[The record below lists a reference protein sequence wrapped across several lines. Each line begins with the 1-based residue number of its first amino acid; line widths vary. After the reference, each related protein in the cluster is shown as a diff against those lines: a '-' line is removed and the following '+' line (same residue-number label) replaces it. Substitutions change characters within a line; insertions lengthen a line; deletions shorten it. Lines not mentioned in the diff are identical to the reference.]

1 MTPVLEV
8 IGRTLAVYVAIVG
21 GLRIV
26 GKRQLG
32 QLTVPDLVVVLLIAN
47 AVQNAMVGA
56 DVSLEAGLVSAATLL
71 VANRLVTMLI
81 IRSPRLARFVASTPT
96 VLVKDGAVLA
106 DALRHEGI
114 DEAELLTALREHGV
128 EGPASVRVAYLEPDG
143 AVSVVPIDAPVVRT
157 RHRVRRQRDR

>member
-1 MTPVLEV
+1 MTPLLEV
-8 IGRTLAVYVAIVG
+8 VGRTLAVYVAIVV

-32 QLTVPDLVVVLLIAN
+32 QLTVPDLVVVLLVAN

-71 VANRLVTMLI
+71 VANLVVTRLLVRSPGLARLVT
-81 IRSPRLARFVASTPT
+81 SPPT
-96 VLVKDGAVLA
+96 VLVKDGVVLVE
-106 DALRHEGI
+106 ALRREGI
-114 DEAELLTALREHGV
+114 DEDELRTALREHGV
-128 EGPASVRVAYLEPDG
+128 EDPASVRVAYLEPDG
-143 AVSVVPIDAPVVRT
+143 AVSVIPIDARIVRT

>member
-1 MTPVLEV
+1 MGPILEV
-8 IGRTLAVYVAIVG
+8 IGRTLVVYVAIVV
-21 GLRIV
+21 GLRVV

-56 DVSLEAGLVSAATLL
+56 DVSLGAGLVSAATLL
-71 VANRLVTMLI
+71 VANLVVTRVLV
-81 IRSPRLARFVASTPT
+81 RSPQLARLVASTPT

-114 DEAELLTALREHGV
+114 DEDELRTALREHGV
-128 EGPASVRVAYLEPDG
+128 EDPSHVRVAYLEPDG
-143 AVSVVPIDAPVVRT
+143 AVSVVPMDARVVRT